1 MNAADQRGA
10 TVSPGGAAPRTVA
23 VFGGQDL
30 VGDAFLKLPFL
41 RAMRATW
48 PGAHI
53 TWLVGDRSVFAGPMA
68 SVAAPYLDRVV
79 ERCGLG
85 SGRWGELIR
94 PVPRGL
100 GPYDLLLDSQARP
113 LLSVSLWR
121 IPHRRFVAAALA
133 TRQAGPHLVDRLL
146 ALVEAAHGQA
156 VRWDL
161 SPVAVPEALR
171 AAATAALPDPGGVQG
186 RRYVAIAPGAGG
198 AHKCWPMEHFASLV
212 RMVAARGL
220 VPAVLLGPAEAAA
233 RDSLR
238 AAAPEAIFPE
248 EHPAFAALPPGSQPL
263 RVVAIA
269 ARCALGVANDAGPG
283 HMIAAAGTPLVSLF
297 GPTPPAKFR
306 PLMPRASRVLRAQD
320 FGGTAVMAAIPVAA
334 VAAAVSD
341 LLAAEAGGTPWT
353 P

>member
-1 MNAADQRGA
+1 MSPADA
-10 TVSPGGAAPRTVA
+10 TPRTIA

-48 PGAHI
+48 PSAHI
-53 TWLVGDRSVFAGPMA
+53 TWLVSGQSAFASSMA
-68 SVAAPYLDRVV
+68 PVGTPYLDRVV

-85 SGRWGELIR
+85 SGRWAELIR

-113 LLSVSLWR
+113 MLSVSLWR
-121 IPHRRFVAAALA
+121 IPHGRFVAAALA
-133 TRQAGPHLVDRLL
+133 TRGAGPHLVDRLL
-146 ALVEAAHGQA
+146 ALVGAAHGQA

-161 SPVAVPEALR
+161 SPLAVPDALR
-171 AAATAALPDPGGVQG
+171 AAAAAALPDPGSADPA

-198 AHKCWPMEHFASLV
+198 VHKCWPMEHFTALA
-212 RMVAARGL
+212 RILAERGL
-220 VPAVLLGPAEAAA
+220 VPAVLLGPAEADA
-233 RDSLR
+233 RASFQ
-238 AAAPEAIFPE
+238 AAAPAAIFPE
-248 EHPAFAALPPGSQPL
+248 EHPAFAALPGGSQPL

-269 ARCALGVANDAGPG
+269 ERCAIGVANDAGPG

-320 FGGTAVMAAIPVAA
+320 FGGTAAMDAIPIAA
-334 VAAAVSD
+334 VAKAVSD
-341 LLAAEAGGTPWT
+341 LIEAATSGTLSPR
-353 P
+353 

>member
-1 MNAADQRGA
+1 MSAACD
-10 TVSPGGAAPRTVA
+10 PPRTVA

-41 RAMRATW
+41 RAMRAAW
-48 PGAHI
+48 PSAHI
-53 TWLVGDRSVFAGPMA
+53 TWLVSGQSAFASSMA
-68 SVAAPYLDRVV
+68 SVGAPYLDRVV

-85 SGRWGELIR
+85 SGRWAELVR

-113 LLSVSLWR
+113 MLSVSLWR
-121 IPHRRFVAAALA
+121 VPHQRFVAAALA
-133 TRQAGPHLVDRLL
+133 TRGAGQHLVDRLL
-146 ALVEAAHGQA
+146 ALVGAAHGQA

-171 AAATAALPDPGGVQG
+171 AAAAAALPDAGASDAA

-198 AHKCWPMEHFASLV
+198 VHKCWPMEHFAALA
-212 RMVAARGL
+212 RILAERGL
-220 VPAVLLGPAEAAA
+220 VPAVLLGPAEADA
-233 RDSLR
+233 RASFQ
-238 AAAPEAIFPE
+238 AAAPAAIFPE
-248 EHPAFAALPPGSQPL
+248 EHPAFAASPGGSQPL

-269 ARCALGVANDAGPG
+269 ERCALGVANDAGPG

-320 FGGTAVMAAIPVAA
+320 FGGTAAMGAIPVAA
-334 VAAAVSD
+334 VAEAVSD
-341 LLAAEAGGTPWT
+341 LLAEPASGAPW
-353 P
+353 PR

>member
-1 MNAADQRGA
+1 MSRLHPA
-10 TVSPGGAAPRTVA
+10 PGTVA

-41 RAMRATW
+41 RALRATW
-48 PGAHI
+48 PHAHI
-53 TWLVGDRSVFAGPMA
+53 TWLVSGQSAFAGSMA
-68 SVAAPYLDRVV
+68 SVGAPYLDRVI
-79 ERCGLG
+79 EGCGLG
-85 SGRWGELIR
+85 SGQWAELVR

-113 LLSVSLWR
+113 MLSLSLWR
-121 IPHRRFVAAALA
+121 VPHRRFVAAALA
-133 TRQAGPHLVDRLL
+133 SRGAGPHLLDRLL
-146 ALVEAAHGQA
+146 ALVKAAHGEA

-161 SPVAVPEALR
+161 SPVAVPGALR
-171 AAATAALPDPGGVQG
+171 VAAAAALPDAGGPEAP

-198 AHKCWPMEHFASLV
+198 VHKCWPMERFAALARV
-212 RMVAARGL
+212 LAERGL
-220 VPAVLLGPAEAAA
+220 VPAVLLGPAEAGA
-233 RDSLR
+233 RASFR

-248 EHPAFAALPPGSQPL
+248 EHPAFAALPGGSQPL

-269 ARCALGVANDAGPG
+269 ERCALGVANDAGPG

-320 FGGTAVMAAIPVAA
+320 FGGTAAMGAIPVDA
-334 VAAAVSD
+334 VAAAVSE
-341 LLAAEAGGTPWT
+341 LLPQAASGAP
-353 P
+353 